1 MIFGAISM
9 GEALIRI
16 VYSAGLDSS
25 WWPAGAF
32 GCDVALISATA
43 LCEGSRSAPAA
54 SPAPFRNRL
63 LESADFSMTFSLGV
77 FECVEAEPTKYWLA
91 TLSAHTTLAALVKLA
106 RRRWI
111 IERDQ
116 ELKQELGLGQLRRPR
131 LARISSSRQLVCCR
145 LRLLGSRK
153 KPFSPSA
160 HAGRLDLRAPEFPPE
175 FEPRGSPRAGRT
187 S

>member
-43 LCEGSRSAPAA
+43 LCEGSRSDAAA

-63 LESADFSMTFSLGV
+63 LESEDFAMTFSLGV
-77 FECVEAEPTKYWLA
+77 LGVRVQRPRTTSQMIASEPGPVLTPPVALKLAVSKMTTSPEPTSA
-91 TLSAHTTLAALVKLA
+91 PLSLM
-106 RRRWI
+106 
-111 IERDQ
+111 
-116 ELKQELGLGQLRRPR
+116 
-131 LARISSSRQLVCCR
+131 
-145 LRLLGSRK
+145 
-153 KPFSPSA
+153 KP
-160 HAGRLDLRAPEFPPE
+160 
-175 FEPRGSPRAGRT
+175 
-187 S
+187 